1 GYEFCV
7 SLRLG
12 YQVVRAERVA
22 LELEDVQA
30 ELAHAIVQNV
40 RLSGRSF
47 GVEQDKA
54 FEEHIQEILLYGEA
68 LVQRVQSLGLAVR
81 RADVTV
87 TLDDDARAHADA
99 LRFAMRER
107 PLHFQITVESLEP
120 DRSFD
125 VLVGGAYRLI
135 ERRVQDGPGEA
146 TAGAIQMAIART
158 LQRVGITFAPSDY
171 PNAAKAMA
179 ETLRKDALLQS
190 ELSMVQ
196 AQLLRPTVQIQPDRS
211 MVHIPR
217 PNP

>member
-1 GYEFCV
+1 YDFREVDTRERLLALEQRLESSDSGYEFCV

-30 ELAHAIVQNV
+30 ELSHAIVQNV

-125 VLVGGAYRLI
+125 VLVGGAYR
-135 ERRVQDGPGEA
+135 
-146 TAGAIQMAIART
+146 
-158 LQRVGITFAPSDY
+158 
-171 PNAAKAMA
+171 
-179 ETLRKDALLQS
+179 
-190 ELSMVQ
+190 
-196 AQLLRPTVQIQPDRS
+196 
-211 MVHIPR
+211 
-217 PNP
+217 